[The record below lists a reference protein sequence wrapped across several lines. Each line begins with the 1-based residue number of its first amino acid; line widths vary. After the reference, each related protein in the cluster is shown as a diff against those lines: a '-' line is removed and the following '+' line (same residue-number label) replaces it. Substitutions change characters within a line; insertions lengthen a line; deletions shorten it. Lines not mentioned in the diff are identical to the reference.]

1 MLYGYSREPG
11 HQTVITAAI
20 FKSVLADFLERAS
33 KRPDLYVS
41 MEEPDFMTSMTDDQF
56 KMFKDGVTVFEHDS
70 AEQQQAFVDEFGILM
85 GSFARSIDHHNAM
98 LVADEPDPYDV
109 SDERTL
115 EEIHGLTENDPWD
128 VRTDEEKEQDAA
140 FKEAIKQAK
149 KDGQISDE
157 SFKPREKK
165 KNDKSVH
172 VTDVKAHR
180 DADGNLEI
188 DRILAVKD
196 NDASEQEQKQVEQA
210 PTEPNA
216 TLTLTFGPDVK
227 ETRRV
232 VWHGRAIVG
241 AEDLIQAVHVD
252 DVHKEVFRAGFQ
264 PDFMV
269 EADGTGQITRAHYEI
284 IFGELVCEHIYG
296 EQSA

>member
-1 MLYGYSREPG
+1 MLYGYFREPG
-11 HQTVITAAI
+11 PTTVVTAAI
-20 FKSVLADFLERAS
+20 FKSVLADFLKRAS
-33 KRPDLYVS
+33 ERPDLYVS
-41 MEEPDFMTSMTDDQF
+41 MEEPDFMTIMTDEEFQKF
-56 KMFKDGVTVFEHDS
+56 KSEVTVFQHAS
-70 AEQQQAFVDEFGILM
+70 VEQQQEFVDYFNLLICPFHTAVHRQKE
-85 GSFARSIDHHNAM
+85 M
-98 LVADEPDPYDV
+98 LEADEPDPYDA

-115 EEIHGLTENDPWD
+115 EEIYGLTEHDPFD
-128 VRTDEEKEQDAA
+128 QRTDEQKEQDAA
-140 FKEAIKQAK
+140 FKEAIKQAR

-165 KNDKSVH
+165 GKNVH
-172 VTDVKAHR
+172 VTDVRAHT
-180 DADGNLEI
+180 DADGNVQI

-196 NDASEQEQKQVEQA
+196 NDESEHEVQAQEAA

-232 VWHGRAIVG
+232 VWHGRSITG

-252 DVHKEVFRAGFQ
+252 DLHKEQFRAGFQ
-264 PDFMV
+264 PDFMI
-269 EADGTGQITRAHYEI
+269 EADTGQITRAHYEI
-284 IFGELVCEHIYG
+284 IIGELVCEHLYG

>member
-11 HQTVITAAI
+11 HTTVIAAAI

-33 KRPDLYVS
+33 KRTDLYVS

-56 KMFKDGVTVFEHDS
+56 KMFKDGVTVFEHES

-85 GSFARSIDHHNAM
+85 CSVARSIDHHNAM
-98 LVADEPDPYDV
+98 LVAEEPDPYDV
-109 SDERTL
+109 SDTRTL
-115 EEIHGLTENDPWD
+115 EEIHGLAENDPWD
-128 VRTDEEKEQDAA
+128 VRTDEQKQEDAA
-140 FKEAIKQAK
+140 FKEAIKQAV

-165 KNDKSVH
+165 GKSVQ

-180 DADGNLEI
+180 DADGNMEI

-196 NDASEQEQKQVEQA
+196 NEASEHVEQEQVEQA

-227 ETRRV
+227 EVRRV

-252 DVHKEVFRAGFQ
+252 DIHKEVFRAGFQ
-264 PDFMV
+264 PDFAV

-284 IFGELVCEHIYG
+284 LFGELVCEHIYG